1 MRTSAVHCIA
11 IALALVACSHRDS
24 DEDRAAS
31 PPPESST
38 VVQDDGRDV
47 LITTT
52 GNEVDLALVGDTI
65 TSGLSEQTLAKA
77 RRETDANAV
86 QGTGIGASIERM
98 VKSGVQTALGTRV
111 AIPISA
117 LNDVRYEH
125 GAIVLDWKKKPTAF
139 VKTSVN
145 GKPILESFSPDDAQ
159 RFVAAVR
166 ARKRARGL

>member
-1 MRTSAVHCIA
+1 MRPSNYLYIA
-11 IALALVACSHRDS
+11 IGLVLIACSRH
-24 DEDRAAS
+24 DEDGAAS
-31 PPPESST
+31 ATAGSAPIM
-38 VVQDDGRDV
+38 QDDGRDV
-47 LITTT
+47 RITTT

-77 RRETDANAV
+77 RHETDASAV

-125 GAIVLDWKKKPTAF
+125 GAIVFDWKKKPMAF

-145 GKPILESFSPDDAQ
+145 GKPIMESFSPEDAQ
-159 RFVAAVR
+159 RFVDAVR

>member
-1 MRTSAVHCIA
+1 VLAVVA
-11 IALALVACSHRDS
+11 ALAVVACSRRDQ
-24 DEDRAAS
+24 DEDRGAGSPSETAAIM
-31 PPPESST
+31 P
-38 VVQDDGRDV
+38 DDGRDV
-47 LITTT
+47 RISTT

-77 RRETDANAV
+77 RHETDASAV

-125 GAIVLDWKKKPTAF
+125 GAIVFDWKKEPLAF

-145 GKPILESFSPDDAQ
+145 GKPIMESFSPADAQ
-159 RFVAAVR
+159 RFVNAVR
-166 ARKRARGL
+166 ARKRARGI

>member
-1 MRTSAVHCIA
+1 MRASLLLAVA
-11 IALALVACSHRDS
+11 AALSVVACSHRDR
-24 DEDRAAS
+24 DEEAASS
-31 PPPESST
+31 PPPGATT
-38 VVQDDGRDV
+38 VPQDDGRDV
-47 LITTT
+47 RISTT

-77 RRETDANAV
+77 RRETDASAV

-117 LNDVRYEH
+117 LNDVRYEN
-125 GAIVLDWKKKPTAF
+125 GAIVFDWKKKPMSF

-145 GKPILESFSPDDAQ
+145 GKPIMESFDPADAQ
-159 RFVAAVR
+159 RFVNAVR

>member
-1 MRTSAVHCIA
+1 MRASVVLAVAAA
-11 IALALVACSHRDS
+11 IATAACSRRDG
-24 DEDRAAS
+24 DEERAAI
-31 PPPESST
+31 PPSET
-38 VVQDDGRDV
+38 AAVMRDDGRDV
-47 LITTT
+47 RISTT

-77 RRETDANAV
+77 RHETDANAV
-86 QGTGIGASIERM
+86 QGTGLGASIERM

-125 GAIVLDWKKKPTAF
+125 GAIVFDWKKQPLAF

-145 GKPILESFSPDDAQ
+145 GKPIMESFSPADAQ
-159 RFVAAVR
+159 RFVNAVR

>member
-1 MRTSAVHCIA
+1 MRASAVLCIA
-11 IALALVACSHRDS
+11 TALALTACSCRDRG
-24 DEDRAAS
+24 EERTAT
-31 PPPESST
+31 PSSSAPA
-38 VVQDDGRDV
+38 VLQDDGRDV
-47 LITTT
+47 RITTT

-77 RRETDANAV
+77 RHETNADAV
-86 QGTGIGASIERM
+86 QGTGVGASIERM
-98 VKSGVQTALGTRV
+98 VKSGVQTALNTRV

-125 GAIVLDWKKKPTAF
+125 GAIVFDWKKKPTAF

-145 GKPILESFSPDDAQ
+145 GKPIMESFSPADAQ
-159 RFVAAVR
+159 RFVDAVR

>member
-1 MRTSAVHCIA
+1 MRISAVHAIA
-11 IALALVACSHRDS
+11 LALALVACSHRDS

-31 PPPESST
+31 ALPESST
-38 VVQDDGRDV
+38 IVPDDGRDV
-47 LITTT
+47 RIMTT

-77 RRETDANAV
+77 RHETDASAV
-86 QGTGIGASIERM
+86 EGTGIGASIERM

-125 GAIVLDWKKKPTAF
+125 GAIVFDWKKKPMAF
-139 VKTSVN
+139 VKTNVN
-145 GKPILESFSPDDAQ
+145 GKPIMESFRPEDAQ

>member
-1 MRTSAVHCIA
+1 MRPSTVLCLAATV
-11 IALALVACSHRDS
+11 ALSACSHRDR
-24 DEDRAAS
+24 DEEHAATSAGSS
-31 PPPESST
+31 P
-38 VVQDDGRDV
+38 VLQDDGRDV
-47 LITTT
+47 RITTT

-77 RRETDANAV
+77 RHETDANAV

-117 LNDVRYEH
+117 LNDVRYEN
-125 GAIVLDWKKKPTAF
+125 GAIVFDWKKKPLSF
-139 VKTSVN
+139 VKTNVN
-145 GKPILESFSPDDAQ
+145 GKPIMESFDPADAQ
-159 RFVAAVR
+159 RFVNAVR

>member
-1 MRTSAVHCIA
+1 MRASAVLCIA
-11 IALALVACSHRDS
+11 TALALTACSRRDR
-24 DEDRAAS
+24 DEERTATPSSSAAAV
-31 PPPESST
+31 P
-38 VVQDDGRDV
+38 QDDGRDV
-47 LITTT
+47 RITTT

-77 RRETDANAV
+77 RHETNADAV
-86 QGTGIGASIERM
+86 QGTGVGASIERM
-98 VKSGVQTALGTRV
+98 VKSGVQTALNTRV

-125 GAIVLDWKKKPTAF
+125 GAIVFDWKKKPTAF

-145 GKPILESFSPDDAQ
+145 GKPIMESFSPADAQ
-159 RFVAAVR
+159 RFVDAVR

>member
-1 MRTSAVHCIA
+1 MRASAVLLVA
-11 IALALVACSHRDS
+11 TALGVVACSRRDT

-31 PPPESST
+31 PPPASSA
-38 VVQDDGRDV
+38 VMPDDGRDV
-47 LITTT
+47 RITTT

-77 RRETDANAV
+77 RHETDASAV
-86 QGTGIGASIERM
+86 QGTGISASIERM

-117 LNDVRYEH
+117 LHDVRYED
-125 GAIVLDWKKKPTAF
+125 GAIVFDWKRKPTAF

-145 GKPILESFSPDDAQ
+145 GKPILKSFRPEDAQ
-159 RFVAAVR
+159 RFVDAVR